1 MQTAKQILETIKLRC
16 ELDLCGL
23 SENELIE
30 AIDDVIQANQDQRIL
45 ELEMVIKGLYE
56 ALNDKLDGGVIHE
69 SDIIR
74 DINGDEVEQ

>member
-30 AIDDVIQANQDQRIL
+30 AIDDVIQANQSQRIL
-45 ELEMVIKGLYE
+45 ELEMVIEGLIGE
-56 ALNDKLDGGVIHE
+56 PKIKDICGAIHE

-74 DINGDEVEQ
+74 DTNGDEVEQ